1 MCPHH
6 CADLGWPVTVRHASK
21 LPHDG
26 SGFSTDSSAHPPP
39 LAQLGRTHD
48 PRTPL
53 ARRRLGAATAVP
65 VPMRSGYPVVQ
76 SGSETRGAAVFLVA
90 FTDPA
95 NVTCAVF
102 RHHSAQLLATGLL
115 TVHGLPPPDVI
126 VGIVP
131 EEQVRVVLLWHAC
144 CSVALATQKRVERAL
159 EPTSFMQPQILGRA
173 RCPPTPTYG
182 VCAIDYGSDGGR
194 GGGGRNVWDTTRYEI
209 TYSHARPPDSSA

>member
-26 SGFSTDSSAHPPP
+26 SGFSTDSSAHPLP
-39 LAQLGRTHD
+39 LAQLGRLHG
-48 PRTPL
+48 PRAPL

-90 FTDPA
+90 FTDSA

-102 RHHSAQLLATGLL
+102 RHHPAQLLAMGLL
-115 TVHGLPPPDVI
+115 TVHGPPPPDVI

-131 EEQVRVVLLWHAC
+131 EEQVRLVLLWQCH
-144 CSVALATQKRVERAL
+144 CSSVPLATLQSV
-159 EPTSFMQPQILGRA
+159 S
-173 RCPPTPTYG
+173 
-182 VCAIDYGSDGGR
+182 R
-194 GGGGRNVWDTTRYEI
+194 GHVSPLRLC
-209 TYSHARPPDSSA
+209 SHAFWEGRVVHPSLLAACVQSTMGWIQLPGYEVAYFHARGPGLLTRVRDVVAY